1 MKRHTLKKLVLA
13 VAFTLALTLGAGL
26 VAEQS
31 GFSTA
36 QPAYACGHANGG
48 GC

>member
-13 VAFTLALTLGAGL
+13 VAFTLALTFGIGVVADQAGFPL
-26 VAEQS
+26 TQS
-31 GFSTA
+31 
-36 QPAYACGHANGG
+36 AYACGSNNGG

>member
-13 VAFTLALTLGAGL
+13 VAFTLALTFGVGIVGEQFGL
-26 VAEQS
+26 SVTQ
-31 GFSTA
+31 TA
-36 QPAYACGHANGG
+36 HACASSNGG

>member
-13 VAFTLALTLGAGL
+13 VAFTLALTFGIGI
-26 VAEQS
+26 VGDQI
-31 GFSTA
+31 GFNVTPTA
-36 QPAYACGHANGG
+36 NACSHTGGG